1 MIMPNPK
8 STATV
13 QRRQAK
19 GNVNTGHESWVESA
33 DAIGRDEDDAL
44 IVVDESYEAR
54 YQIVAFEIGAFIISS
69 SLQEDICFIEQ

>member
-1 MIMPNPK
+1 MIMPNPNP
-8 STATV
+8 TATIE
-13 QRRQAK
+13 RRQAK

-44 IVVDESYEAR
+44 IVFDKSHEAR

-69 SLQEDICFIEQ
+69 SLQEDICFIKQ